1 MVIVFEENFILPST
15 LYLYTLQE
23 ICVIVMKYQVIII
36 PLFGF
41 VVEQVVGR
49 QLLTIIIY
57 TPATLLFN
65 YLFYHLLS
73 DNSEGKKQMAT

>member
-49 QLLTIIIY
+49 
-57 TPATLLFN
+57 
-65 YLFYHLLS
+65 
-73 DNSEGKKQMAT
+73 